1 MEYQHGRNEE
11 GHRTFHGRERGHN
24 TPFQVVLEIDNHAL
38 PGELSLGPHDQGIV
52 VFAHGSGSSR
62 HSPRNRFVASKVQ
75 EGEFGTLLFDLLTP
89 DEDAHPQNRFN
100 IELLTTRLLGAI
112 EWLRNDEVRQHLPV
126 GIFGAST
133 GAASM
138 LRAAALSG
146 GDISAVVSRGGRPDL
161 AEGYLERVR
170 CPTLF
175 IVGGEDSAVLECNR
189 AALARLGSSERH
201 LEVIPGATHLFPE
214 EGALERV
221 AAVATEWFQ
230 RHLRAKR

>member
-1 MEYQHGRNEE
+1 
-11 GHRTFHGRERGHN
+11 
-24 TPFQVVLEIDNHAL
+24 
-38 PGELSLGPHDQGIV
+38 
-52 VFAHGSGSSR
+52 
-62 HSPRNRFVASKVQ
+62 VASQ
-75 EGEFGTLLFDLLTP
+75 LQAGEVGTLLFDLLTP
-89 DEDAHPQNRFN
+89 EEDSSPENRFN

-112 EWLRNDEVRQHLPV
+112 EWIRNDEVRQHLPL

-138 LRAAALSG
+138 LRAAALSA

-161 AEGYLERVR
+161 AEGFLERVR

-175 IVGGEDSAVLECNR
+175 IVGGEDSAVLACNR
-189 AALARLGSSERH
+189 AALLRLGSSERH

-221 AAVATEWFQ
+221 AAIATAWFQ
-230 RHLRAKR
+230 RYLRAKR